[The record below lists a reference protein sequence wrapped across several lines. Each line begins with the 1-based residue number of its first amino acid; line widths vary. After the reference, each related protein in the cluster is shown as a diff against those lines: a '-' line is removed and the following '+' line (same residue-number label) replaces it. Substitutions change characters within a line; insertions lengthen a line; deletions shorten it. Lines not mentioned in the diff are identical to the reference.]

1 MAYGK
6 YTEIHSPAGKAS
18 GVFADIK
25 EFHDAI

>member
-6 YTEIHSPAGKAS
+6 YTEIPSPAGFAG

-25 EFHDAI
+25 EFFHAI